1 MSQDSCTDLEEK
13 LARAQRERDE
23 ALEQQTA
30 TSEVL
35 RVISSSSGELAP
47 VFEAMLDNA
56 VRMCEAKFGTLYL
69 CDGGGFRAVAMHYQS
84 ARLSRYNTGP

>member
-1 MSQDSCTDLEEK
+1 MEGEAPKGGQGTTAMPQVSYTDLEEK

-35 RVISSSSGELAP
+35 RVISSSPGELAP

-56 VRMCEAKFGTLYL
+56 VRICDAKFGTLYL
-69 CDGGGFRAVAMHYQS
+69 CEGAGFRAV
-84 ARLSRYNTGP
+84 R